1 MSWLN
6 YPAERE
12 RAQSSRVNTAR
23 NSRNGPGVLLGLQ
36 ASLELI
42 DTGEVWMESHL
53 HLITAVVTTLTQR
66 RKASKSGRAIPTY
79 QVTPSKIQ
87 LITRAHQIPCPCY
100 AMFDFVTSEMGA
112 TRAELSLCQYPGS
125 SVQFEV
131 QYMQIDPLLTP
142 FDGVANEAS
151 STSCWVAAQ
160 CILKRGKSLQLVSKQ
175 I

>member
-53 HLITAVVTTLTQR
+53 HLITAVVATLTQR
-66 RKASKSGRAIPTY
+66 RKASKSGRAILTY

-112 TRAELSLCQYPGS
+112 TRAELSLCQYPVWSAIHANWSTLDTFRWGS
-125 SVQFEV
+125 
-131 QYMQIDPLLTP
+131 
-142 FDGVANEAS
+142 
-151 STSCWVAAQ
+151 
-160 CILKRGKSLQLVSKQ
+160 KRGIKYELLSCSAVHFEEGEVLTACF
-175 I
+175 